1 MTIKREPIGPV
12 FAALFGHW
20 RRKPMQLITMLIGL
34 ATATALF
41 SGVQAL
47 NAEARASYDEA
58 SGILGSDQFP
68 TVKRADNRP
77 VRQETYIALRRK
89 GLPVTPVIRQ
99 EIRLKQGS
107 FSLLAIDPVTL
118 PAQYSPINLAS
129 NNSETDSAVDIVQF
143 LTPPWLAAT
152 SPEVLDQSG
161 VKPGQSIVL
170 RDDRTLPPAYPV
182 SGMAPGVVIVD
193 IGAAQKLL
201 DMDNRLTELLY
212 TQENIEEDDKRQ
224 LEAAGLK
231 IIAPAPQ
238 TDIEQLTRSFHLNL
252 TAFGFLSFLVGLLI
266 VHAAAGLAFEQ
277 RRPIFRTLRA
287 CGVSQQKLTIVLV
300 TEILCIALLAGL
312 AGIVLGYVIASF
324 LMPGV
329 AMTLRGL
336 YGAAITNQLVARPG
350 WLLLGLGMSVIG
362 ALFAALRFILQ
373 TRSLPVLATAAP
385 QAWRRKQSRSFR
397 VQAILAA
404 NVCIS
409 LILLLAFGKG
419 LVAGFLIMGCLLV
432 ASALFLPQSLSLL
445 LAGLQRVAPKAA
457 FVEWFFAD
465 TRQQLS
471 GLSLALQALLLALAV
486 NIGVGSMVASFRHT
500 FDGWLDQRL
509 AAEIYVNPGTDE
521 KSVEI
526 RRWLTKQD
534 GVERVLPMVFAETRL
549 NGQPLSVFGYTPDK
563 TYRDNW
569 PLLAATKDP
578 WGDVVQKSGVLINEQ
593 LAYRDDLSVGDQ
605 IMFDI
610 DGGERPARI
619 HGIYSDYGNTTAQI
633 MAPRQAVA
641 SWFPAAEASLF
652 AARIDK
658 DHVTEILQRLKER
671 YGLGESELID
681 QLALKDFS
689 LSVFN
694 RTFAVT
700 AALNV
705 LTFIVAGIAL
715 FAGLL
720 SLANARLPQLGPVW
734 AMGVRRRILSLT
746 ELIRAFF
753 LALITATLAIPL
765 GLGVAVI
772 LTNVINVEAFGWR
785 LPLTFFAKDI
795 AFLIILAVLTA
806 VAAAFVPAVQLGRM
820 KTVTLLRLFSEER

>member
-1 MTIKREPIGPV
+1 MITTSEPLGPV

-58 SGILGSDQFP
+58 SGILGSDQFA
-68 TVKRADNRP
+68 TIKQADNQP
-77 VRQETYIALRRK
+77 VSQQTYISLRRK
-89 GLPVTPVIRQ
+89 GLPVTPVIRR
-99 EIRLKQGS
+99 EIRLNQGA

-118 PAQYSPINLAS
+118 PAQYAPINLVS
-129 NNSETDSAVDIVQF
+129 ENSDAESSVDIVRF
-143 LTPPWLAAT
+143 LTPPWISAA
-152 SPEVLDQSG
+152 SPEVLDQFG
-161 VKPGQSIVL
+161 LKPGEAIAL
-170 RDDRTLPPAYPV
+170 RNGRSLPPAYPIT
-182 SGMAPGVVIVD
+182 GMAPGVVVVD
-193 IGAAQKLL
+193 IGAAQKLFE
-201 DMDNRLTELLY
+201 MDDRLTELLY
-212 TQENIEEDDKRQ
+212 TQEGIKEGHRRQ

-277 RRPIFRTLRA
+277 RHPIFRTLRA
-287 CGVSQQKLTIVLV
+287 CGVSQQKLIIALSL
-300 TEILCIALLAGL
+300 EILGIALVAGL
-312 AGIVLGYVIASF
+312 AGIILGYVIASF

-362 ALFAALRFILQ
+362 ALFAAFRFILQ
-373 TRSLPVLATAAP
+373 TRSLPVLVTAAP
-385 QAWRRKQSRSFR
+385 QAWRQQQKRSFR
-397 VQAILAA
+397 IQAIFAA
-404 NVCIS
+404 CVGAGF
-409 LILLLAFGKG
+409 ILLLAFGKG

-432 ASALFLPQSLSLL
+432 AAALFLPQSLSLL
-445 LAGLQRVAPKAA
+445 LAGLQRMAPKAV

-509 AAEIYVNPGTDE
+509 AAELYVNPGTEE
-521 KSVEI
+521 KALAIGE
-526 RRWLTKQD
+526 WLTQQD
-534 GVERVLPMVFAETRL
+534 GVEQVLPLLFAQTRF

-563 TYRDNW
+563 TYSENW
-569 PLLAATKDP
+569 PLLAATTDP
-578 WGDVVQKSGVLINEQ
+578 WGDVRRKKGVLINEQ
-593 LAYRDDLSVGDQ
+593 LAYRDGLSVGDE
-605 IMFDI
+605 ILLDVY
-610 DGGERPARI
+610 GGETPVKVF
-619 HGIYSDYGNTTAQI
+619 GIYSDYGNTMAQI
-633 MAPRQAVA
+633 MAPRHAVA
-641 SWFPAAEASLF
+641 PLFPSAEASLF
-652 AARIDK
+652 AARVEDARVP
-658 DHVTEILQRLKER
+658 DILQQLKER
-671 YGLGESELID
+671 YALDENELID
-681 QLALKDFS
+681 QSALKKFS

-734 AMGVRRRILSLT
+734 AMGVRRRVLSLT
-746 ELIRAFF
+746 ELVRAFF
-753 LALITATLAIPL
+753 LALITALLAVPL

-785 LPLTFFAKDI
+785 LPLAFFARDI
-795 AFLIILAVLTA
+795 ALLIVLAIVTA
-806 VAAAFVPAVQLGRM
+806 MAAALIPAVQLGRM